1 MGFLAMADTDVAE
14 MDVAAG
20 EDADEQEG
28 GKRKLSKKTLMI
40 VGAGGLVMLLGG
52 GAGAAFMLGWVGGGS
67 PKEVALE
74 QAQAPR
80 FYYDLPEI
88 TVNLANAEQRAQY
101 LRLSVALELGNE
113 EIISVI
119 EPNLPRI
126 LDVFQTFLRELRMS
140 DLEGSAGLFRL
151 KHELQR
157 RINLAIFPAE
167 VDAVLFREIIV
178 Q

>member
-1 MGFLAMADTDVAE
+1 MANADVTPDD
-14 MDVAAG
+14 M
-20 EDADEQEG
+20 DADAAAEGEESQEEG
-28 GKRKLSKKTLMI
+28 GKRKLSKKMLMI
-40 VGAGGLVMLLGG
+40 IGGGALVMLLGG
-52 GAGAAFMLGWVGGGS
+52 GAGAAFMLGWVGEAS
-67 PKEVALE
+67 PEEVALE
-74 QAQAPR
+74 QAQAPK

-101 LRLSVALELGNE
+101 LRLIVALEIGNE
-113 EIISVI
+113 EIAGVI

-126 LDVFQTFLRELRMS
+126 LDVFQTYLRELRVS

>member
-1 MGFLAMADTDVAE
+1 MADVDVTPD
-14 MDVAAG
+14 DVAADAAGEG
-20 EDADEQEG
+20 EDASEDG
-28 GKRKLSKKTLMI
+28 GKRKLSKKMLI
-40 VGAGGLVMLLGG
+40 IIAAVGVVFLIGG
-52 GAGAAFMLGWVGGGS
+52 GVGAAFLLGWVGGGS
-67 PKEVALE
+67 PEEIAIE
-74 QAQAPR
+74 QAQAPK

-88 TVNLANAEQRAQY
+88 TVNLSNAERRAQY
-101 LRLSVALELGNE
+101 LRLTVALEMSNE
-113 EIISVI
+113 EIGGVI

-126 LDVFQTFLRELRMS
+126 LDVFQTYLRELRVS

-167 VDAVLFREIIV
+167 IDAVLFREIIV

>member
-1 MGFLAMADTDVAE
+1 MADVDVTPD
-14 MDVAAG
+14 DVAA
-20 EDADEQEG
+20 DAADEGDDASEEG
-28 GKRKLSKKTLMI
+28 GKRKLSKKMLMI
-40 VGAGGLVMLLGG
+40 IAGVGVLFLVGG
-52 GAGAAFMLGWVGGGS
+52 GVGAAFLLGWVGGGES
-67 PKEVALE
+67 PEEIAIE
-74 QAQAPR
+74 QAQAPK

-88 TVNLANAEQRAQY
+88 TVNLANAERRAQY
-101 LRLSVALELGNE
+101 LRLLVALEMSNE
-113 EIISVI
+113 EIGAVI

-126 LDVFQTFLRELRMS
+126 LDVFQTYLRELRVS

-167 VDAVLFREIIV
+167 IDAVLFREIIV